1 MKFNFFTYNLSR
13 SMHLILVC
21 FVSSLSLCAQ
31 EISNT
36 VDTTNIRIGEQ
47 IIYKINIKTDS
58 LGTIRFPESKD
69 FLPFEVIN
77 ESKLDTNSLDKKYI
91 ISKQFALTHFD
102 SGVFYIPAPKIQ
114 FLNRE
119 VRLDSFRIKINSV
132 VIDTTKQGLYGIKPI
147 MKSKTQVDFLYWL
160 YVILALSL
168 IAFFIYYRNQ
178 IFSFFKI
185 HKLEVEYF
193 TPYEKAIK
201 ELSEIKKLR
210 YDSNIDVKNYYS
222 NLTFVVR
229 NFLNQKIINNALE
242 CTTKELIIRLNLL
255 KSSKKYNLSNPTIK
269 NIDNIFSRADLVK
282 FAKYEPDYK
291 TALNDLESL
300 EKEIDNIKLI
310 LPEPTKEE
318 LQKNLKIQEDLR
330 RLKQKK
336 RNKKIVVY
344 SVLSLFVIYLTSII
358 VYGFTYVNDTIFR
371 NQNLIFLESKEWVSS
386 SYGAPP
392 VFITT
397 PKVLNRN
404 IDSYLFNVDN
414 GTTVSEFNYENVTS
428 PLNITITNIK
438 LTDNSPNINLQQ
450 MMNSNI
456 ETIEKL
462 GVKNIITKFESF
474 QTPNGAE
481 GLLIYG
487 SADFPSEKLNDF
499 KKTKYKIFGF
509 VNNEDFKQVFLS
521 WQEDDDYIDK
531 IINTIVDSI
540 ELIKSKKQL

>member
-13 SMHLILVC
+13 PMHLILVC

-168 IAFFIYYRNQ
+168 IVFFIYYRNQ

-255 KSSKKYNLSNPTIK
+255 KSSKKHNLSNPTIK

>member
-310 LPEPTKEE
+310 LPKPTKEE

-487 SADFPSEKLNDF
+487 SADFPSEKVNDF